1 MARPRKQSFTS
12 DTLADLT
19 RQLLYSPRPKR
30 VEQVRRAEALHDQLD
45 RDSAYPLEYLA
56 YRITRYRPQTET
68 DDFLPGDVAAA
79 DLRLLIDR
87 LSRSAPEPAAEDE
100 PVHRLSDIAERAGV
114 SLRTVDRWRHLGLRW
129 RWWQPEG
136 GCETV
141 AGIPDAAWQHFQRDQ
156 PQRVE
161 RAAGFKRFDDDER
174 RRVLERARELAGRD
188 EQATLGRVA
197 RRLAGESKRSP
208 EAMRQLLLDR
218 EREHPD
224 TPLFPLRTGP
234 LTDHQRDLA
243 ERAARRGVPLRR
255 IADRLRRTVP
265 TVHHVIQQRR
275 LHRLDATRIEYAA
288 LAGFEDR
295 ETLDDVI
302 HAPLPRSEE
311 RRPTRTVTSR
321 TGKSRTDT
329 RRAGSSGMGKSSTD
343 ASSPDAPRTPPRL
356 DDTPPA
362 IAAVLGQAVPPWAV
376 QRELITRM
384 HARRARADRIRRQAN
399 RSTPSALELTRA
411 EGDLAEAQ
419 RIECRLIAVNAA
431 AALSVVRRHLQ
442 AQGLAGSG
450 VLLRYTDLALGVVQQ
465 TVVAFD
471 SSTRRTLD
479 TVIRNRLLQRFA
491 QEPDHHRRAEHR
503 PRPAAWSRKLLEA
516 RGIACGFPRDDES
529 HTPSSTAAP
538 ARPPAPPPAP
548 PRDPNA

>member
-1 MARPRKQSFTS
+1 MGRPRKQSFTS
-12 DTLADLT
+12 DALADLT

-56 YRITRYRPQTET
+56 YRITRYRPQTES
-68 DDFLPGDVAAA
+68 DEFLPGDVAAA

-87 LSRSAPEPAAEDE
+87 LSRSAAEPAAEDE

-129 RWWQPEG
+129 RWWLPEPDR
-136 GCETV
+136 EPV

-174 RRVLERARELAGRD
+174 RRVLEHARELAGRD
-188 EQATLGRVA
+188 EQASLGRVA
-197 RRLAGESKRSP
+197 RRLAAEMKRSP
-208 EAMRQLLLDR
+208 ESMRQLLLDH

-275 LHRLDATRIEYAA
+275 LHRLDATRIEYVA
-288 LAGFEDR
+288 LPGFEDR

-311 RRPTRTVTSR
+311 HRPAR
-321 TGKSRTDT
+321 TGP
-329 RRAGSSGMGKSSTD
+329 RRAGTSARDKSSTD
-343 ASSPDAPRTPPRL
+343 ASSPDASRTPPRL
-356 DDTPPA
+356 DDVPPA
-362 IAAVLGQAVPPWAV
+362 IAAVLGQAIPPWAV

-399 RSTPSALELTRA
+399 RSTPSARELTRA

-419 RIECRLIAVNAA
+419 RIECRLTAVNAA

-450 VLLRYTDLALGVVQQ
+450 ALLRYTDLALDVVQQ

-491 QEPDHHRRAEHR
+491 QEPDPPRRAEHR

-516 RGIACGFPRDDES
+516 RGIACGLPRDDES
-529 HTPSSTAAP
+529 HTPSSAAAP
-538 ARPPAPPPAP
+538 APAPALLPAP
-548 PRDPNA
+548 EPDA